1 MIVMI
6 STAAD
11 LQLRS
16 LAFAGRTG
24 TLCLKPYLGRLT
36 SSGPTD
42 GQTLVTLPF
51 GRATVSHNERF
62 RDQLISMTIA
72 QTAAIQSP

>member
-6 STAAD
+6 SNAAD

-24 TLCLKPYLGRLT
+24 DLCVKPHLGGST
-36 SSGPTD
+36 SSCPTD
-42 GQTLVTLPF
+42 RQTLVTLPI

-62 RDQLISMTIA
+62 RNQPISMTIA